1 MNMTASNIVKAIER
15 LPKDQW
21 FEYISEKSST
31 KVKVVS
37 VTKPEGPITIK
48 RYVPAKE
55 KPADAKETSISV
67 QMIWRIANAF
77 QPNTPINFDRVLG
90 ASYNTRSALET
101 LMAHTPEFYWCMPGR
116 IELANSTQEIK
127 AGHKHLIWKPDVPH
141 KNGML
146 EKFQTDLVISEIPS
160 TNAIYEALQMPSVI
174 EQGITDINVQ
184 RRHLQI
190 QIALV
195 SIGHQLGFRTWVAR
209 NDQGITYGNK
219 KVGEL
224 DGVVVS
230 LEQENLLK
238 AWSDAVKAATHIDCI
253 WFRNGKFMPAVM
265 EVEHSTGVV
274 SGLARMKRLKDQMP
288 PFPTRWV
295 IVAPDEDR
303 SKVLKEANEPQFYDL
318 QTMFFPYSAVD
329 ELYALCQKRNITNRA
344 VSEGFLD
351 CFMEP
356 CLTSTITLPMH

>member
-1 MNMTASNIVKAIER
+1 MKMTASNIVKAIEK
-15 LPKDQW
+15 LPRDQW

-31 KVKVVS
+31 KVKIVN

-48 RYVPAKE
+48 RYAPAKE
-55 KPADAKETSISV
+55 KPGYAKETSISV
-67 QMIWRIANAF
+67 QMLWRIANSF
-77 QPNTPINFDRVLG
+77 QPDTPINFDRVLG

-127 AGHKHLIWKPDVPH
+127 AGHKHLIWKPDAPH
-141 KNGML
+141 KNGVL
-146 EKFQTDLVISEIPS
+146 EKFETDLVISELPTS
-160 TNAIYEALQMPSVI
+160 NAIYEALQMPSVMA
-174 EQGITDINVQ
+174 QGITDINVQ

-230 LEQENLLK
+230 LDQENLLK

-303 SKVLKEANEPQFYDL
+303 SKVIKEANEPQFRDL

-329 ELYALCQKRNITNRA
+329 ELYALCQKRKITNRA
-344 VSEGFLD
+344 VMDEFLD

-356 CLTSTITLPMH
+356 CLSNKMGLPMH